1 MPGIN
6 CGDLV
11 VLGLATWRISS
22 ILVNEDGPFDIFFK
36 MRERFKEGLFFDGLF
51 SCVWCISV
59 WIGTFLVLSAIMN
72 KTLTLYLMLPFALSA
87 IAVILEEN
95 ING

>member
-1 MPGIN
+1 MIN
-6 CGDLV
+6 YLDILI
-11 VLGLATWRISS
+11 LGLATWRISTMF
-22 ILVNEDGPFDIFFK
+22 VNEDGPFDIFFK
-36 MRERFKEGLFFDGLF
+36 MRERFGEGRFFDSLF

-59 WIGTFLVLSAIMN
+59 WAGVILVLSAIMN

-87 IAVILEEN
+87 IAVILEEK